1 MNHVFTIAHKEIVD
15 GARDFRSLLASFL
28 YVIMGPMVVGLVSLT
43 VGATSTSGTAVLTSM
58 MAVFTLVSAFV
69 GGMNVAMDTVAG
81 ERERRSLLPL
91 LLTAVPREEIML
103 GKWLAVSFFALAG
116 LLINLLGF
124 SVVLVLTEMHLP
136 AFSMPRV
143 VLIAFGLFCLPLL
156 AAAMQLL
163 ISTASHA
170 VKEAQT
176 YLSLVVFAP
185 MGVGMLMVFSPLAKH
200 AWLAYLP
207 IVGQQ
212 LQLEAWFNGQ
222 ASGLWQPLALGY
234 LTLASTFLALMAA
247 TNRLRRDEILY
258 GN

>member
-1 MNHVFTIAHKEIVD
+1 MF
-15 GARDFRSLLASFL
+15 
-28 YVIMGPMVVGLVSLT
+28 
-43 VGATSTSGTAVLTSM
+43 
-58 MAVFTLVSAFV
+58 
-69 GGMNVAMDTVAG
+69 
-81 ERERRSLLPL
+81 
-91 LLTAVPREEIML
+91 

-116 LLINLLGF
+116 LLINLIGF
-124 SVVLVLTEMHLP
+124 MVVFVLTGMHPPDLSPSRSVLV
-136 AFSMPRV
+136 
-143 VLIAFGLFCLPLL
+143 AFGVFSLPLL

-200 AWLAYLP
+200 AWLSYFP

-222 ASGLWQPLALGY
+222 PSGLWQPLALGY